1 MNEII
6 KGLEKYVKTEM
17 KDQDMTMKEVE
28 FNVKAIMKS
37 VQEFFEDLHYSTVSY
52 ICNMV
57 TIWARSD

>member
-37 VQEFFEDLHYSTVSY
+37 VQEFFEDLQYSTVSY